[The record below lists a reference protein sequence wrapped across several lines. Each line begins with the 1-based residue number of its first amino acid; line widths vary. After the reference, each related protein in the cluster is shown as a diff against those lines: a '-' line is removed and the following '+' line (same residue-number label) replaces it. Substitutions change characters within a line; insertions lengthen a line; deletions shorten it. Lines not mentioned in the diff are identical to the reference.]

1 MRVVRVKSRSRFF
14 GEGKRVDRTSGDK
27 NPSRAGKGGG
37 TAAARVFGDLP
48 RSNQLL
54 TGDA

>member
-14 GEGKRVDRTSGDK
+14 GESKRVDRTSGDE

-37 TAAARVFGDLP
+37 TAAARVFDDLP

-54 TGDA
+54 TG